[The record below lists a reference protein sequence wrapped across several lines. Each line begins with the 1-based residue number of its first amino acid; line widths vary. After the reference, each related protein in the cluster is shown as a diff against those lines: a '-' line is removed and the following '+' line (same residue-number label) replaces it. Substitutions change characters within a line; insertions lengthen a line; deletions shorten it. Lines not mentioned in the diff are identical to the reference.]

1 MTNFQGDQAKKN
13 PKWPTHKIEFFKIAN
28 FRNIFVKISWMVL
41 GLVEVID
48 VGQSHHHI
56 GWATS
61 IFFKTINPTNPRINP
76 WNFHKKKLRI
86 GIFEKLSFLGLTIL
100 EFFFQDEKKCFSP
113 IKISQSYLCIKD
125 WVKILVITLVY
136 SKRVSVPNNLL

>member
-1 MTNFQGDQAKKN
+1 MPFA
-13 PKWPTHKIEFFKIAN
+13 
-28 FRNIFVKISWMVL
+28 S
-41 GLVEVID
+41 
-48 VGQSHHHI
+48 
-56 GWATS
+56 
-61 IFFKTINPTNPRINP
+61 INPTNPRINP

-136 SKRVSVPNNLL
+136 SKRVSVPNNLLHSVYKYNIARMNSDTSEAKNSRLLLILEVY